1 MAVSAGYLAKLQRAV
16 RIKTATADVTAELT
30 DLIEECRADLIRL
43 GILPDKASDET
54 DPLILGAIRC
64 FVRWKW
70 AQTPEDETGNMRDY
84 MLMRDELRRTGAYTE
99 AVAE

>member
-1 MAVSAGYLAKLQRAV
+1 MAVGLEYLAKLRRAV
-16 RIKTATADVTAELT
+16 RLKTPTADATEELT

-43 GILPDKASDET
+43 GILPAKATDE
-54 DPLILGAIRC
+54 DDALILGAIRC

-99 AVAE
+99 AVTP

>member
-1 MAVSAGYLAKLQRAV
+1 MAVSPGYLAKLQRAV

-30 DLIEECRADLIRL
+30 DLIEEARRDLESL
-43 GILPDKASDET
+43 GVLATKTTDET
-54 DPLILGAIRC
+54 DELILGAVRC

-84 MLMRDELRRTGAYTE
+84 MLMRDELRRTSAYTE
-99 AVAE
+99 AVMP

>member
-30 DLIEECRADLIRL
+30 DLIEEARRDMESL
-43 GILPDKASDET
+43 GVLATKTTDET
-54 DPLILGAIRC
+54 DMLILGAVRC
-64 FVRWKW
+64 FVRWKF
-70 AQTPEDETGNMRDY
+70 AQTPEDENGNMRDY
-84 MLMRDELRRTGAYTE
+84 TTLRDELRRKAEYTE

>member
-16 RIKTATADVTAELT
+16 RIKTANADVTAELT
-30 DLIEECRADLIRL
+30 DLIEEARRDLEGL
-43 GILPDKASDET
+43 GVLASKTIDEA

-64 FVRWKW
+64 FVRWKF

-84 MLMRDELRRTGAYTE
+84 MLMRDELRRRAAYTE
-99 AVAE
+99 AVTP